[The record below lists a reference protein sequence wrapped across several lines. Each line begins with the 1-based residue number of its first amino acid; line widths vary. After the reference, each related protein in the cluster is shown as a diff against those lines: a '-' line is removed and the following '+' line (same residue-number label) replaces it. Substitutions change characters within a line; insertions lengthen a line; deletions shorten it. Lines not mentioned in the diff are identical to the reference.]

1 MWTHKSETAPNLS
14 IRRPVNNPFTI
25 LFRLF
30 FLFHTTMYTHTLHQ
44 GLHTVRLHI
53 GSFYHF
59 PQKNEKKKKKVFPS
73 WAHCVSAYAP
83 LWLTDLKKKK
93 EEEKKKLL
101 GLLLCVSS
109 LFFRVP
115 VYLFLS
121 YNNKAPLCFHTHLT
135 IEKENSFFFY
145 FIFSLCRFWSG
156 YNFTL
161 ILTPFQVFSLP
172 NSTAILYD
180 SADVYNTI

>member
-30 FLFHTTMYTHTLHQ
+30 FLFYTTIYTHTLHQ

-59 PQKNEKKKKKVFPS
+59 PQKNENKKKVFPS

-83 LWLTDLKKKK
+83 LWLTDLKKRKK
-93 EEEKKKLL
+93 TF
-101 GLLLCVSS
+101 GVVVVCV
-109 LFFRVP
+109 VP
-115 VYLFLS
+115 
-121 YNNKAPLCFHTHLT
+121 
-135 IEKENSFFFY
+135 FFFGPCL
-145 FIFSLCRFWSG
+145 FIFSLIIIKLHFASIYALDNWKKKIH
-156 YNFTL
+156 F
-161 ILTPFQVFSLP
+161 ILFYFLSLSLLKRIQFHPHPDAFSSFLTSKL
-172 NSTAILYD
+172 NCEILYD

>member
-30 FLFHTTMYTHTLHQ
+30 FLFYTTIYTHTLHQ

-59 PQKNEKKKKKVFPS
+59 PQKNENKKKVFPS

-83 LWLTDLKKKK
+83 LWLTDLKKRKK
-93 EEEKKKLL
+93 NFW
-101 GLLLCVSS
+101 GCCCVSS
-109 LFFRVP
+109 LFFGSLSIYFSLIIIKLHFASIRTWQLKKKIHFILF
-115 VYLFLS
+115 YFLS
-121 YNNKAPLCFHTHLT
+121 LSLLKRIQFHPYPDAFSSFLT
-135 IEKENSFFFY
+135 SKLNCDPIWFGWC
-145 FIFSLCRFWSG
+145 I
-156 YNFTL
+156 
-161 ILTPFQVFSLP
+161 
-172 NSTAILYD
+172 
-180 SADVYNTI
+180 

>member
-30 FLFHTTMYTHTLHQ
+30 FLFYTTIYTHTLHQ

-59 PQKNEKKKKKVFPS
+59 PQKNENKKKVFPS

-83 LWLTDLKKKK
+83 LWLTDLKK
-93 EEEKKKLL
+93 EKKLL

-109 LFFRVP
+109 LFFWSLSI
-115 VYLFLS
+115 YFLS

-135 IEKENSFFFY
+135 IEKRKFILFY